1 MKLLW
6 RTHIMMIG
14 DFSIPS
20 GYRVVNT
27 LLNGVMVPLLVQNTL
42 PVGDGSGSGVL
53 TAADLRAI
61 PSDRLK
67 SGDIRVVVALGTVF
81 VFDPTSTTA
90 DDGATVLKPS
100 DGLAAGRWVG
110 LTTVA
115 NAAALTAAT
124 NANSAAASANTAAGN
139 ATTAAN
145 NAVAAASRTGNATLV
160 AGTKAVADASVTANT
175 IVLLSRKTAGGTLG
189 NLTYTV
195 SAGVGFTINSTSGTD
210 TSIVSYHLLG

>member
-1 MKLLW
+1 
-6 RTHIMMIG
+6 MIG

-27 LLNGVMVPLLVQNTL
+27 LVKGVMVPLLVLNTL
-42 PVGDGSGSGVL
+42 PEGDGSGSGVL

-81 VFDPTSTTA
+81 AFDSTSTTA
-90 DDGATVLKPS
+90 DDGATVIKPT

-124 NANSAAASANTAAGN
+124 NANSAATAATTAANN

-145 NAVAAASRTGNATLV
+145 NATTAASRTGNVTLV
-160 AGTKAVADASVTANT
+160 GGTKAVADVSVTAGT
-175 IVLLSRKTAGGTLG
+175 IVLLSRKTIGGTAGFLS
-189 NLTYTV
+189 YTV
-195 SAGVGFTINSTSGTD
+195 SAGVGFTINSANAAD
-210 TSIVSYHLLG
+210 TSVVSYHLLG

>member
-1 MKLLW
+1 MS
-6 RTHIMMIG
+6 MNG

-27 LLNGVMVPLLVQNTL
+27 LLNGRMVPLLVLNTQKA
-42 PVGDGSGSGVL
+42 GDDSGTAVL
-53 TAADLRAI
+53 AAADLRAI

-67 SGDIRVVVALGTVF
+67 SGDLRIVTALGTVF
-81 VFDPTSTTA
+81 VFDPTSVTA
-90 DDGATVLKPS
+90 DDSTTVIKPT

-115 NAAALTAAT
+115 NAAALTAGT
-124 NANSAAASANTAAGN
+124 V

-145 NAVAAASRTGNATLV
+145 NATTAANAATAALSRVGNATLV
-160 AGTKAVADASVTANT
+160 GGTKAVADTSVTAGT
-175 IVLLSRKTAGGTLG
+175 IVTLSRKTIGGAAG

-195 SAGVGFTINSTSGTD
+195 SAGVGFTVTSSSGTD
-210 TSIVSYHLLG
+210 TSVVSYYLIG

>member
-1 MKLLW
+1 
-6 RTHIMMIG
+6 MIG

-27 LLNGVMVPLLVQNTL
+27 LVKGVMVPLLVLNTL
-42 PVGDGSGSGVL
+42 PEGDGSGSGVL

-81 VFDPTSTTA
+81 AFDSTSTTA
-90 DDGATVLKPS
+90 DDGATVIKPT

-124 NANSAAASANTAAGN
+124 NANSAATAATTAANN

-145 NAVAAASRTGNATLV
+145 NATTAASRTGNVTLV
-160 AGTKAVADASVTANT
+160 GGTKAVADVSVTAGT
-175 IVLLSRKTAGGTLG
+175 IVLLSPKTIGGTAGFLS
-189 NLTYTV
+189 YTV
-195 SAGVGFTINSTSGTD
+195 SAGVGFTINSANAAD
-210 TSIVSYHLLG
+210 TSVVSYHLLG

>member
-1 MKLLW
+1 MS
-6 RTHIMMIG
+6 MIG

-67 SGDIRVVVALGTVF
+67 SGDIRVVTALGTVF

-124 NANSAAASANTAAGN
+124 NANSAATAANTAAGN

-145 NAVAAASRTGNATLV
+145 NAVAALSRVGNATLV
-160 AGTKAVADASVTANT
+160 GGTKTIANTSVTAGT
-175 IVLLSRKTAGGTLG
+175 VVLLNYKTFAGTPGDLG
-189 NLTYTV
+189 YTV
-195 SAGVGFTINSTSGTD
+195 NAGVGFTVTSTSGTD
-210 TSIVSYHLLG
+210 TSTFSYMLIG